1 MKYLIGKKVGMTQRF
16 LEDGTAVA
24 VTIVEAGP
32 CTVTAVKS
40 KEKDGYEA
48 VQIGYGITKKLSKP
62 ESGHLKGLPQFK
74 HLEEYPVNPT
84 KPLVKGDEL
93 TVAQFAVGDTVD
105 VTGVSKGRGFQG
117 VVKRHKFGGSPA
129 THGHKDQLRMPGSI
143 GAGGPQHVFKGTRMA
158 GHMGAVKRTVKY
170 LDVIEVIPEQN
181 LLVVKGA
188 IPGPIKGLV
197 HMYSDSVTEGT
208 KTEEPKKE
216 EVKVQEP
223 AKEQQA

>member
-1 MKYLIGKKVGMTQRF
+1 MTQRF